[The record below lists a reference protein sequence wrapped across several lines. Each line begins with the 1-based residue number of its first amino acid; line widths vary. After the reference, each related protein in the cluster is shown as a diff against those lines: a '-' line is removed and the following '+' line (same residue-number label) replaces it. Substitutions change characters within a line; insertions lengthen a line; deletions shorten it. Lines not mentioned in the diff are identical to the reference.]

1 MNFLAHLYLSED
13 HPKVMVGNFIGDF
26 VRGRNLTE
34 QFEADVARG
43 IELHRAIDEFTDTHP
58 IVKKSKDRLRP
69 EYRHYSPVIVDI
81 FYDHFLAADW
91 KNYHPVKLEDYT
103 QFAYQTIMQF
113 DDILPE
119 RVKYLLPFM
128 TKGNWLL
135 QYATIEGIHRALSG
149 MANRTPYES
158 KMEMASEDLRKDYS
172 LYKKEFTE
180 FFGELQTHSHE
191 WLQNN

>member
-13 HPKVMVGNFIGDF
+13 RPKVMVGNFIGDF

-34 QFEADVARG
+34 QFETDIAKG
-43 IELHRAIDEFTDTHP
+43 IEMHRAIDEFTDTHP

-69 EYRHYSPVIVDI
+69 DYRHYSGVIVDI
-81 FYDHFLAADW
+81 FYDHFLAVDW
-91 KNYHPVKLEDYT
+91 DTYHKTKLEEYS
-103 QFAYQTIMQF
+103 QFAYQTIQQF
-113 DDILPE
+113 DAILPE

-158 KMEMASEDLRKDYS
+158 RMEIASEDLRKDYS
-172 LYKKEFTE
+172 LYKKEFTD
-180 FFGELQTHSHE
+180 FFGELKSYSHE
-191 WLQNN
+191 WLKQN